1 MSTVLITG
9 CSSGIGFAT
18 ALELAR
24 AGHQVLATMRHPER
38 APQLAEAAAKEKLP
52 IRVLRLDV
60 DSDES
65 VSACFQGIAEP
76 IDVLV
81 NHAGVEVHGSVEE
94 TPLSSMMAVMTPTAS
109 AQYAASKRC
118 CLRCGS
124 ADPAAL

>member
-1 MSTVLITG
+1 MSNILVTG

-38 APQLAEAAAKEKLP
+38 APQLEETAGSEKVRIKVLP
-52 IRVLRLDV
+52 LDV

-65 VSACFQGIAEP
+65 VSACFKAIAEP

-81 NHAGVEVHGSVEE
+81 NNAGIGWPPVARFRTAAEE
-94 TPLSSMMAVMTPTAS
+94 IAEDMRTDLKPTCLPSS
-109 AQYAASKRC
+109 
-118 CLRCGS
+118 G
-124 ADPAAL
+124 